1 MKYCIIINETH
12 HDFKMP
18 FIYKNVAAMCAWF
31 PDEAKY
37 INLFNTVKEAEYYIE
52 TKLSNLW
59 QKKAEVVPYEE
70 VQIAIVEHKLRQ
82 L

>member
-1 MKYCIIINETH
+1 
-12 HDFKMP
+12 
-18 FIYKNVAAMCAWF
+18 MCAWF